1 MNPKTL
7 YVSEVISQIKHT
19 LDNESK
25 LQNVSIVGELSNVTV
40 SNNKHWYFTLK
51 DAKARLACVMFAN
64 RANLL
69 KTPFK
74 EGDEVMILGRISL
87 YEAGGNLQCYVM
99 DMQLYGVGNLYIQL
113 ELTRKKL
120 AALGYFDESKK
131 QALPLY
137 PMRIG
142 LVTSK
147 ETAAYHDV
155 VSTLKRRWPFAR
167 LVFHHSQVQGVEAPP
182 QLIRALTSLDAQG
195 LDVIMVVRGGG
206 SIEDLWAFNDEAL
219 IQFIASMKTPLV
231 SGVGHE
237 SDITLIDYV
246 ADKRAPTPTG
256 AAELITPSHDDV
268 SFMLLKLN
276 ESLASAL
283 TLNIEKKKAAY
294 EQVKGHYFFKDP
306 HSLIQPLRNEVN
318 LLKGHYVFKDPKTLI
333 QPLKNEVG
341 SLKGKLIHQLELLL
355 KQKDKLIYLENSLIQ
370 SIDHLR
376 KDKANQI
383 KNQKALL
390 KALSYESALLRG
402 YSITYLDGKIINSI
416 TDIEVNT
423 SLKTQLSDGFVYS
436 RVESIKEN
444 NHE

>member
-167 LVFHHSQVQGVEAPP
+167 LVFHHSQVQGLEAPP
-182 QLIRALTSLDAQG
+182 QLIRALASLDSQG

-276 ESLASAL
+276 EGLMSAL
-283 TLNIEKKKAAY
+283 NLNIEKKKAAY

-306 HSLIQPLRNEVN
+306 RSLIQPLN
-318 LLKGHYVFKDPKTLI
+318 
-333 QPLKNEVG
+333 NEVG
-341 SLKGKLIHQLELLL
+341 LLKGKLIHQLELLL

-370 SIDHLR
+370 SVDHLR

-416 TDIEVNT
+416 EDIEVNT

-436 RVESIKEN
+436 LVESTKEN
-444 NHE
+444 DHE

>member
-1 MNPKTL
+1 
-7 YVSEVISQIKHT
+7 
-19 LDNESK
+19 
-25 LQNVSIVGELSNVTV
+25 
-40 SNNKHWYFTLK
+40 
-51 DAKARLACVMFAN
+51 
-64 RANLL
+64 
-69 KTPFK
+69 
-74 EGDEVMILGRISL
+74 
-87 YEAGGNLQCYVM
+87 
-99 DMQLYGVGNLYIQL
+99 
-113 ELTRKKL
+113 
-120 AALGYFDESKK
+120 
-131 QALPLY
+131 
-137 PMRIG
+137 MRIG

-167 LVFHHSQVQGVEAPP
+167 LVFHHSQVQGLEAPP
-182 QLIRALTSLDAQG
+182 QLIRALASLDSQG

-276 ESLASAL
+276 EGLMSAL
-283 TLNIEKKKAAY
+283 NLNIEKKKAAY

-306 HSLIQPLRNEVN
+306 RSLIQPLN
-318 LLKGHYVFKDPKTLI
+318 
-333 QPLKNEVG
+333 NEVG
-341 SLKGKLIHQLELLL
+341 LLKGKLIHQLELLL

-370 SIDHLR
+370 SVDHLR

-416 TDIEVNT
+416 EDIEVNT

-436 RVESIKEN
+436 LVESTKEN
-444 NHE
+444 DHE

>member
-167 LVFHHSQVQGVEAPP
+167 LVFHHSQVQGLEAPP
-182 QLIRALTSLDAQG
+182 QLIRALASLDSQG

-276 ESLASAL
+276 EGLMSAL
-283 TLNIEKKKAAY
+283 NLNIEKKKAAY

-306 HSLIQPLRNEVN
+306 RSLIQPLN
-318 LLKGHYVFKDPKTLI
+318 
-333 QPLKNEVG
+333 NEVG
-341 SLKGKLIHQLELLL
+341 LLKGKLIHQLELLL

-370 SIDHLR
+370 SVDHLR

-416 TDIEVNT
+416 EDIEVNT

>member
-167 LVFHHSQVQGVEAPP
+167 LVFHHSQVQGLEAPP
-182 QLIRALTSLDAQG
+182 QLIRALASLDSQG

-276 ESLASAL
+276 EGLMSAL
-283 TLNIEKKKAAY
+283 NLNIEKKKAAY

-306 HSLIQPLRNEVN
+306 RSLIQPLN
-318 LLKGHYVFKDPKTLI
+318 
-333 QPLKNEVG
+333 NEVG
-341 SLKGKLIHQLELLL
+341 LLKGKLIHQLELLL

-370 SIDHLR
+370 SVDHLR

-436 RVESIKEN
+436 RVESTKEN